1 MPHAEAESLFS
12 RLGGSWKKSGKRSR
26 QKSRILHG
34 QEGRGRLR
42 AFGLGRVVDWDVTY
56 KGEERILSYKLSM
69 IKDALRRVEIGD
81 ESASSDETS
90 TGVSVKVS
98 ELVKDFRSLR
108 YENINQELTQ
118 IFALYLR
125 QYSDIQISFDGFLID
140 PETAIERTTM
150 YSLPEIE
157 AEGESFETSI
167 EIVEWKMQTDRR
179 LFFCDF
185 AGFPLDSSN
194 TGIQAPGFNFTAYL
208 KSNYFSKLMAENRLE
223 IAELDAPTAKAMAL
237 AKELMRDH
245 FRQRASEKAAGLV
258 ERWQEEEIY
267 PYEGSPTNEA
277 EVVERQVFN
286 VVALNVNHFL
296 PTFEG
301 ADEKTKRLQLR
312 LLRHAIE
319 HAPADLSK
327 ILIEV
332 LDLPVDKRQ
341 ELSGLLDRTTL
352 SHIISASKII
362 TDRLEFINGLET
374 LVFDAQLKNKVLER
388 AQLHRILAENSWIF
402 GEQYNLSV
410 DDQSLTEVLKH
421 HISAQSR
428 DIEID
433 QPVLRPDGSRGIV
446 DLMFSRNIQLAGSE
460 EREHLIV
467 ELKRPQVTIK
477 AETLTQIKSYA
488 FSVAK
493 DIRFKEVPAKWVF
506 WAVSSDIDDFA
517 RLDVNQRD
525 RPRGMLHQSDDPSIT
540 IWVKTWSQI
549 ISDCR
554 ARLRFFS
561 DKLNYTPDRD
571 SSIAHLQNT
580 YHKYLADLF
589 TARAETIESDTEEH
603 KNTAESDFENSAIKN

>member
-1 MPHAEAESLFS
+1 
-12 RLGGSWKKSGKRSR
+12 
-26 QKSRILHG
+26 
-34 QEGRGRLR
+34 
-42 AFGLGRVVDWDVTY
+42 
-56 KGEERILSYKLSM
+56 
-69 IKDALRRVEIGD
+69 
-81 ESASSDETS
+81 
-90 TGVSVKVS
+90 
-98 ELVKDFRSLR
+98 
-108 YENINQELTQ
+108 
-118 IFALYLR
+118 
-125 QYSDIQISFDGFLID
+125 
-140 PETAIERTTM
+140 
-150 YSLPEIE
+150 
-157 AEGESFETSI
+157 
-167 EIVEWKMQTDRR
+167 
-179 LFFCDF
+179 
-185 AGFPLDSSN
+185 
-194 TGIQAPGFNFTAYL
+194 
-208 KSNYFSKLMAENRLE
+208 MAENRLE

-428 DIEID
+428 DI
-433 QPVLRPDGSRGIV
+433 
-446 DLMFSRNIQLAGSE
+446 
-460 EREHLIV
+460 
-467 ELKRPQVTIK
+467 
-477 AETLTQIKSYA
+477 
-488 FSVAK
+488 
-493 DIRFKEVPAKWVF
+493 
-506 WAVSSDIDDFA
+506 
-517 RLDVNQRD
+517 
-525 RPRGMLHQSDDPSIT
+525 
-540 IWVKTWSQI
+540 
-549 ISDCR
+549 
-554 ARLRFFS
+554 
-561 DKLNYTPDRD
+561 
-571 SSIAHLQNT
+571 
-580 YHKYLADLF
+580 
-589 TARAETIESDTEEH
+589 
-603 KNTAESDFENSAIKN
+603 